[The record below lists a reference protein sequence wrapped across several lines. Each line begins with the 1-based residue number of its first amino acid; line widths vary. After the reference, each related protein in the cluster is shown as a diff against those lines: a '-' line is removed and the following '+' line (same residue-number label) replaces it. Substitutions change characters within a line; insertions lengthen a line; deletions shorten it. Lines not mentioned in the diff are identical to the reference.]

1 MSEAL
6 VLGNGESRRC
16 VDLNLLKDKFAFI
29 GCNGIHRDITVDHLV
44 CCDQR
49 MIVES
54 LKNESTKNSLIYV
67 RAMYYRQYRKIQKQ
81 KNVRLL
87 PEVPTTGQNKRD
99 DPTHWGSGPYAVLV
113 ASVLGFQNITLLGFD
128 LYGNKE
134 KVNNIYKNTPNYSK
148 GDTRAVDHSFWL
160 YQIQQVFLTHPETN
174 YKIVNISDWAMP
186 SEWKKDN
193 ITFENIDS
201 FRTSNNQLTVL

>member
-29 GCNGIHRDITVDHLV
+29 GCNGIHRDITVDHLI

-99 DPTHWGSGPYAVLV
+99 DPTHWGSRPYAVLV

>member
-6 VLGNGESRRC
+6 VLGNGESRCC

-29 GCNGIHRDITVDHLV
+29 GCNGIHRDITVDHLI

-134 KVNNIYKNTPNYSK
+134 KVNNIYKNTTNYSK

>member
-6 VLGNGESRRC
+6 VLGNGESRCC

-29 GCNGIHRDITVDHLV
+29 GCNGIHRDITVDHLI

-134 KVNNIYKNTPNYSK
+134 KVNNIYKNTTNYSK

-160 YQIQQVFLTHPETN
+160 YQIQQVFLTYPETN

>member
-16 VDLNLLKDKFAFI
+16 VDLDLLKDKFAFI

-87 PEVPTTGQNKRD
+87 PEVPTTGQNKKD

>member
-6 VLGNGESRRC
+6 VLGNGESRCC
-16 VDLNLLKDKFAFI
+16 VDLNLFKDKFAFI
-29 GCNGIHRDITVDHLV
+29 GCNGIHRDITVDHLI

-160 YQIQQVFLTHPETN
+160 YQIQQVFLTYPETN

>member
-6 VLGNGESRRC
+6 VLGNGESRCC

-29 GCNGIHRDITVDHLV
+29 GCNGIHRDITVDHLI

-134 KVNNIYKNTPNYSK
+134 KVNNIYKNTPNYSN

-160 YQIQQVFLTHPETN
+160 YQIQQVFLTYPETN

>member
-6 VLGNGESRRC
+6 VLGNGESRCC

-29 GCNGIHRDITVDHLV
+29 GCNGIHRDITVDHLI

-99 DPTHWGSGPYAVLV
+99 DPIHWGSGPYAVLV

-201 FRTSNNQLTVL
+201 FRTVNNQLTFL